1 MDTTPFYLLLFFHL
15 SFLILGF
22 GSVLVTDLFGLLWM
36 RDHIRFKQIV
46 HISGITT
53 YFVWAG
59 WTGMVLTGI
68 PLALLKGKV
77 DELMI
82 IKLFFVLLI
91 GLNGI
96 VLHLHQ
102 KRLKSFD
109 SEHEVTMH
117 FMFHLGFSLFVS
129 QLAWWGAMLIGF
141 LHRHIWTEITWPPHP
156 WLVVGLILLGLFI
169 VWAAGELI
177 LKIISRRSAT

>member
-1 MDTTPFYLLLFFHL
+1 METTPFYILLFFHL

-46 HISGITT
+46 HISGITG

-59 WTGMVLTGI
+59 WAGMVLTGI
-68 PLALLKGKV
+68 PLAILKGDV

-82 IKLFFVLLI
+82 LKFFFVILI

-96 VLHLHQ
+96 LLHVHQ
-102 KRLKSFD
+102 RRLKSFKTED
-109 SEHEVTMH
+109 EVSSL
-117 FMFHLGFSLFVS
+117 FMFRLGFSLFVS
-129 QLAWWGAMLIGF
+129 QLAWWGAILIGF
-141 LHRHIWTEITWPPHP
+141 LHRHIWTTISWPPRP
-156 WLVVGLILLGLFI
+156 GPVVGLILMGLLSL
-169 VWAAGELI
+169 WAAGELFFK
-177 LKIISRRSAT
+177 LKSKR

>member
-1 MDTTPFYLLLFFHL
+1 METTPFYILLFFHL

-46 HISGITT
+46 HISGITG

-59 WTGMVLTGI
+59 WAGMLLTGI
-68 PLALLKGKV
+68 PLAILKGDV

-82 IKLFFVLLI
+82 LKFFFVLLI

-96 VLHLHQ
+96 LLHGHQ
-102 KRLKSFD
+102 RRLKSFKTED
-109 SEHEVTMH
+109 EVSNL
-117 FMFHLGFSLFVS
+117 FMFRLGFSLFVS
-129 QLAWWGAMLIGF
+129 QLAWWGAIVIGF
-141 LHRHIWTEITWPPHP
+141 LHRHIWTTIAWPP
-156 WLVVGLILLGLFI
+156 
-169 VWAAGELI
+169 
-177 LKIISRRSAT
+177 R

>member
-1 MDTTPFYLLLFFHL
+1 MNTTPFYILLFFHL

-46 HISGITT
+46 HVSGITST
-53 YFVWAG
+53 FVWAG
-59 WTGMVLTGI
+59 WTGMVITGI
-68 PLALLKGKV
+68 PLALLKGSL

-82 IKLFFVLLI
+82 LKLFFVLLI

-96 VLHLHQ
+96 LLHLHQ
-102 KRLKSFD
+102 KRLKSFKTED
-109 SEHEVTMH
+109 EVTPL
-117 FMFHLGFSLFVS
+117 FMFRLGFSLFVS

-141 LHRHIWTEITWPPHP
+141 LHRHIWTTIAWPPRP
-156 WLVVGLILLGLFI
+156 LPVAGLILFGL
-169 VWAAGELI
+169 VVLWAVGELFF
-177 LKIISRRSAT
+177 KRKSA